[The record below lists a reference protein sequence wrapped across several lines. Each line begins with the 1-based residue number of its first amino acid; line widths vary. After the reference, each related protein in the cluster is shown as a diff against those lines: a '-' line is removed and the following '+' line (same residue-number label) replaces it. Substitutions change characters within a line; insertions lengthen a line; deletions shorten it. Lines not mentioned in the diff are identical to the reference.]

1 MKGDPKIPSL
11 AAVNAAWVTVHAA
24 APHAVTVQPEAR
36 AYPHARPFY
45 QGLVLE
51 HLRQER
57 ERAAGSKLYRPLTA
71 LHRRAIKLTR
81 LWLEF
86 GDWP

>member
-1 MKGDPKIPSL
+1 MNGDPKIPSL
-11 AAVNAAWVTVHAA
+11 AQVNAAWATVHAA
-24 APHAVTVQPEAR
+24 TPRALTVRPEVR
-36 AYPHARPFY
+36 AFPHARPFY

-51 HLRQER
+51 HLQQER
-57 ERAAGSKLYRPLTA
+57 ERAAGSKLYRPQTA
-71 LHRRAIKLTR
+71 AHRRAIKLTR